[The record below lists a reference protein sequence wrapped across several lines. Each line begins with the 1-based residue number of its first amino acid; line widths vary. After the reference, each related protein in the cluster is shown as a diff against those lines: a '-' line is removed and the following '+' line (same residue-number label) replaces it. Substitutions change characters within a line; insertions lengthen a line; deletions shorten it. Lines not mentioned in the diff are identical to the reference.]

1 VSLTGGTITSA
12 SATAVIQV
20 SVSINMLWAGDG
32 FFFCNHMTNSDCHL
46 SGQLVRV
53 LWVTTPQ
60 VH

>member
-1 VSLTGGTITSA
+1 
-12 SATAVIQV
+12 
-20 SVSINMLWAGDG
+20 MLWDGDG